1 MKGRTYSFVHLIAG
15 LTVAFLLLGCMGLIA
30 PIDLAFHLAI
40 GWTLFLARV
49 APLTKVDPGGIATAL
64 LCLGLLA
71 AGAHAF
77 LVWLHGAIRG
87 PEHRWPFRWTASL
100 VGVVVV
106 MFAAGMATAGVA
118 HQVGWLVGSGERLT
132 DGNMIVG
139 RRIRSMN
146 NLKVIGIAVHEY
158 YGKHKSF
165 PPGGTFDRI
174 GRPLHG
180 WQATLLPFIDQQ
192 DLYDRI
198 DLEVPWDDARNRLA
212 YQTPVSRYLNPRGYD
227 EEPPRDGAGYPLGFY
242 AGNARVIGGDARRSI
257 ADFTDGTSN
266 TIMAG
271 EVGAK
276 FRPWGDPTHWR
287 DPALGINRSPDGFGG
302 PFPGGANLL
311 FADGSVRFVKDT
323 TDPRVLRA
331 LATPDGGE
339 TVKADSY

>member
-1 MKGRTYSFVHLIAG
+1 
-15 LTVAFLLLGCMGLIA
+15 
-30 PIDLAFHLAI
+30 
-40 GWTLFLARV
+40 
-49 APLTKVDPGGIATAL
+49 L

-71 AGAHAF
+71 AGGHAF
-77 LVWLHGAIRG
+77 LVWLYGAFRG
-87 PEHRWPFRWTASL
+87 PEHCWPFRRTASV

-118 HQVGWLVGSGERLT
+118 HQVGWLLGSGERLT
-132 DGNMIVG
+132 DGNMIVV
-139 RRIRSMN
+139 RRIKSLH
-146 NLKVIGIAVHEY
+146 NLRQIGLAAHEY
-158 YGKHKSF
+158 HEKHDSF
-165 PPGGTFDRI
+165 PPAGTFDRS

-180 WQATLLPFIDQQ
+180 WLATLLPFLDRQ

-198 DLEVPWDDARNRLA
+198 DLGVPWDDARNRLP
-212 YQTPVSRYLNPRGYD
+212 YQTPIATFLIPIVDRK
-227 EEPPRDGAGYPLGFY
+227 EPARDGTGYALGSY
-242 AGNARVIGGDARRSI
+242 AGNARVIGGDARRTV
-257 ADFTDGTSN
+257 ADITDGTSN

-311 FADGSVRFVKDT
+311 FADGSVRFIKDT

-331 LATPDGGE
+331 IATPDGGE
-339 TVKADSY
+339 AVNADSY